1 MRRHAHITPIVWRRL
16 NRLLPARYDHGAL
29 NRRGGSMFGP
39 DLQLIAPAALVAGM
53 AISKRVPTFVLK
65 RKGHSCQKSETTR
78 NERAFIA

>member
-1 MRRHAHITPIVWRRL
+1 MRRHAHTTPIVWRRL
-16 NRLLPARYDHGAL
+16 NRLLPARYDHRAL
-29 NRRGGSMFGP
+29 NRRGSMFGP

-65 RKGHSCQKSETTR
+65 RKGHSCQKSEMTR